1 MWLKARADHSTAQ
14 REVIMKF
21 RILLWL
27 LGRMMQ
33 RAMKKDLN
41 FKKLASRSDAVYQL
55 MTIDGTVVRHYAFLG
70 GSFLSAAACHP
81 SPDCVIR
88 FQDAAKG
95 FATLTS
101 KDKNAFALGMKA
113 NEIVVEGGF
122 RHLIGFQRLAG
133 LLKKS
138 KVSTDAGGTI
148 GFVGVGF
155 IGAPMVR
162 SLMTG
167 GFTVKAYDK
176 NPRALEMIARDGA
189 VACPALS
196 GLADTD
202 AVIIM
207 VHNMDQVNDV
217 VEELCPALPSSA
229 SLPII
234 VMSTV
239 SPDDVKQLRRKLDG
253 MGRKSIELLDAP
265 VSGAPLLAE
274 AGKLAIMAGGEKS
287 IFDKVK
293 PVLESMGDPDR
304 IFYMGPLGTGSAMKL
319 VNNIIGITAG
329 LVALEAM
336 DLGCRAGLDPDVMA
350 GVINESSGKNF
361 LTDQWPFTK
370 MLLEMML
377 EDTDYSAKDALFTTG
392 IKDLETA
399 RKWAGNN
406 SVNLKSAGSS
416 ICQINDMGV
425 DELIS
430 IVKRLLKK
438 E

>member
-1 MWLKARADHSTAQ
+1 
-14 REVIMKF
+14 
-21 RILLWL
+21 
-27 LGRMMQ
+27 
-33 RAMKKDLN
+33 
-41 FKKLASRSDAVYQL
+41 
-55 MTIDGTVVRHYAFLG
+55 
-70 GSFLSAAACHP
+70 
-81 SPDCVIR
+81 
-88 FQDAAKG
+88 
-95 FATLTS
+95 
-101 KDKNAFALGMKA
+101 
-113 NEIVVEGGF
+113 
-122 RHLIGFQRLAG
+122 
-133 LLKKS
+133 
-138 KVSTDAGGTI
+138 
-148 GFVGVGF
+148 
-155 IGAPMVR
+155 
-162 SLMTG
+162 
-167 GFTVKAYDK
+167 
-176 NPRALEMIARDGA
+176 
-189 VACPALS
+189 
-196 GLADTD
+196 
-202 AVIIM
+202 
-207 VHNMDQVNDV
+207 
-217 VEELCPALPSSA
+217 
-229 SLPII
+229 
-234 VMSTV
+234 
-239 SPDDVKQLRRKLDG
+239 
-253 MGRKSIELLDAP
+253 
-265 VSGAPLLAE
+265 
-274 AGKLAIMAGGEKS
+274 MAGGEKS

-350 GVINESSGKNF
+350 DVINESSGKNF

>member
-1 MWLKARADHSTAQ
+1 MKAGKD
-14 REVIMKF
+14 IFMKF

-33 RAMKKDLN
+33 RAMKKDMH
-41 FKKLASRSDAVYQL
+41 FKKLVSRGDAVYQL
-55 MTIDGTVVRHYAFLG
+55 MTMDGGVVRHYAFSG
-70 GSFLSAAACHP
+70 GSFSSSASPHP
-81 SPDCVIR
+81 EPDCVIR
-88 FQDAAKG
+88 FQDTAKG
-95 FATLTS
+95 FAVLTS
-101 KDKNAFALGMKA
+101 KEKDAFALGMKA
-113 NEIVVEGGF
+113 NEIAVEGGF
-122 RHLIGFQRLAG
+122 RHLVGFQRIAG

-138 KVSTDAGGTI
+138 KVSAVGAI

-155 IGAPMVR
+155 IGAPMAR

-167 GFTVKAYDK
+167 GFTVKAYDR
-176 NPRALEMIARDGA
+176 NPQALEMIARDGA
-189 VACPALS
+189 VPCHDISA
-196 GLADTD
+196 LADAK

-207 VHNMDQVNDV
+207 VNTMDQVNEV
-217 VEELCPALPSSA
+217 VEELCRALPAAA
-229 SLPII
+229 SLPLI

-239 SPDDVKQLRRKLDG
+239 SPDEVRALRRKLDG
-253 MGRKSIELLDAP
+253 MARKSIELLDAP

-274 AGKLAIMAGGEKS
+274 AGKLAIMVGGEKKV
-287 IFDKVK
+287 FDKVK
-293 PVLESMGDPDR
+293 PVLESMGDPDK
-304 IFYMGPLGTGSAMKL
+304 IFYMGHLGTGSAMKL
-319 VNNIIGITAG
+319 VNNIIGISAG

-370 MLLEMML
+370 MLFEMML
-377 EDTDYSAKDALFTTG
+377 KDTMYNAKEAIFTTG

-406 SVNLKSAGSS
+406 SVQLKSAGSAVS
-416 ICQINDMGV
+416 HINDLGV
-425 DELIS
+425 DELVS
-430 IVKRLLKK
+430 IIKRLLKK